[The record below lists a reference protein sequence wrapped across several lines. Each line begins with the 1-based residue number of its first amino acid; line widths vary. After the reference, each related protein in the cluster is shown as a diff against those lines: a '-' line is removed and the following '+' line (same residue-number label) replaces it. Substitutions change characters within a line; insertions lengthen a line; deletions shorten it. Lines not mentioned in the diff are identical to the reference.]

1 MKMME
6 WRADP
11 NLTNEAER
19 VLKNKTTKAMLEVLT
34 DERPS
39 TRPLPT
45 VGAQGTDHAYANGL
59 ETGWRAAVETLKS
72 LAVPLPTSEQIEATF
87 FDENRND

>member
-11 NLTNEAER
+11 NLTSEAER
-19 VLKNKTTKAMLEVLT
+19 VLKSKTTKAMLEVLT

-72 LAVPLPTSEQIEATF
+72 LGDPLPSSEQIEATF

>member
-1 MKMME
+1 MME

-11 NLTNEAER
+11 NLTSEAER
-19 VLKNKTTKAMLEVLT
+19 VLRNKTTKAMLDVLV

-72 LAVPLPTSEQIEATF
+72 LAVPLPTSEQVMATF
-87 FDENRND
+87 SDENRND